1 MNPAIYLDCNA
12 TTPIESEVANVIR
25 FYTEQEFGN
34 AGSRTHEFGM
44 TAKQAVLKAR
54 QQVAALVPGIDSSDV
69 IFTSGATE
77 SNNIAILG
85 LLNWAKKSGKS
96 HVVTT
101 SFEHKAVLE
110 PVAYAE
116 SLGFEVTRVSP
127 GESGAV
133 SASDVLAAIRDDT
146 FLVSVMHV
154 NNETGII
161 QPIDEIAEGLPDT
174 GYYFHVDAAQG
185 YGKEVERL
193 GHGRIDLIS
202 ISGHKIY
209 GPKGVGA
216 LLMRRRKFKRTPLAP
231 IQFGGGQ
238 ERGLRPGTLP
248 VALISGLGKAAEL
261 CQKNHAER
269 DKANRAFRQK
279 LFQALGGLNCQV
291 NGDESLSVPHAVNI
305 SFPGINSEALMLAL
319 KGIVAISNGSAC
331 TSQSYEP
338 SHVLKAM
345 GLSEDRI
352 QSAIRLSWCHM
363 TAEPDWD
370 PFRGAIHSL
379 L

>member
-1 MNPAIYLDCNA
+1 MAVYLDCNA
-12 TTPIESEVANVIR
+12 TTPVEPGVAEIVR

-34 AGSRTHEFGM
+34 SGSRTHEYGT

-54 QQVAALVPGIDSSDV
+54 QQVASLVPGIDSPDV
-69 IFTSGATE
+69 IFTAGATE

-85 LLNWAKKSGKS
+85 LLNWAKKNEKK
-96 HVVTT
+96 HIVTT
-101 SFEHKAVLE
+101 TIEHKAVLE
-110 PVAYAE
+110 PIAYAE
-116 SLGFEVTRVSP
+116 SKGFEVSRINP
-127 GESGAV
+127 DESGAV
-133 SASDVLAAIRDDT
+133 SASDVLSAIRDDT

-161 QPIDEIAEGLPDT
+161 QPIDEIAEGFPET
-174 GYYFHVDAAQG
+174 GCYFHADAAQG
-185 YGKEVERL
+185 YGKEFKRL
-193 GHGRIDLIS
+193 NHSRIDLIS

-216 LLMRRRKFKRTPLAP
+216 LFMRRRKFKRAPLEP

-248 VALISGLGKAAEL
+248 VPLIAGLGVAAEL
-261 CQKNHAER
+261 CQKNHTDR

-279 LFQALGGLNCQV
+279 LFQALEGLDYQI
-291 NGDESLSVPHAVNI
+291 NGDKSLSIPHAVSL
-305 SFPGINSEALMLAL
+305 SFSGINSEALMLVL

-345 GLSEDRI
+345 GLSGARI

-363 TAEPDWD
+363 TEKPNWQQV
-370 PFRGAIHSL
+370 REAIQGL